1 MSLFKRCCFVVLAVA
16 IIVGAVLI
24 YKAYADSDK
33 KFKTVCDFET
43 STDQPITVEVSE
55 EDGGVYLSFQK
66 TDANVSLRNV
76 FIRLGKWYDPS
87 FPPYEGH
94 REFFRNRFNLFC
106 VKDDTQSY
114 VLIVY
119 KYYLHGARQS
129 SLFLYDMKTMKVYEP
144 IIRHTSD
151 NTNSIL
157 ELVPS
162 EEIVD
167 QNLAGH
173 GNMSF
178 DGSVGL
184 MANNQAVLEFPSISF
199 DETFTISNEQYESIH
214 NNLFQTKDI
223 TKETA
228 ETGVA
233 LSPPI
238 EAYVMNANTIVQ
250 TFYAEGGLM
259 GWIAGPPKKIYV
271 YFTIRDHQMV
281 PISSGFMEANEP

>member
-16 IIVGAVLI
+16 IVVSAVLI
-24 YKAYADSDK
+24 YKAHDDSDK
-33 KFKTVCDFET
+33 KFKTICDFEN
-43 STDQPITVEVSE
+43 SIDQPITIEVSE
-55 EDGGVYLSFQK
+55 EDGGVYLSFQNK
-66 TDANVSLRNV
+66 DANVSLRNV

-106 VKDDTQSY
+106 IKDDTQSY

-129 SLFLYDMKTMKVYEP
+129 RLFLYNMKTMKVYEP

-151 NTNSIL
+151 NTYSIL

-167 QNLAGH
+167 QNLSGY

-184 MANNQAVLEFPSISF
+184 MANNQARLEFPGISF
-199 DETFTISNEQYESIH
+199 DETFTISNEQYESIY
-214 NNLFQTKDI
+214 NYSFQTKDI
-223 TKETA
+223 TKEIA
-228 ETGVA
+228 EIGLT

-238 EAYVMNANTIVQ
+238 EAYVVDANTIVQ
-250 TFYAEGGLM
+250 TYYAEGGLM
-259 GWIAGPPKKIYV
+259 GGIAGPPKKIYV

-281 PISSGFMEANEP
+281 PISSGFMPTGV

>member
-144 IIRHTSD
+144 IIRDTSY
-151 NTNSIL
+151 NTNSIM

-167 QNLAGH
+167 QILAGH

-184 MANNQAVLEFPSISF
+184 MANNQARLEFPGISF
-199 DETFTISNEQYESIH
+199 DETFTISNEQYESIY
-214 NNLFQTKDI
+214 NYSFQTKDI

-281 PISSGFMEANEP
+281 PISSGFMPTGV